1 MSEAERTDAELT
13 DAFVVE
19 VVRRT
24 AASLTAEE
32 ASAILYLTPRA
43 PERKPKNVGQG
54 VCLSRMGR
62 HELAPG
68 VYAVLAEETR
78 PMDRW
83 SPFRL
88 TPLGLAVRSELE
100 ALAHVE

>member
-1 MSEAERTDAELT
+1 MPADQTTDALV
-13 DAFVVE
+13 AQI
-19 VVRRT
+19 VRRA

-32 ASAILYLTPRA
+32 ASAILYLTPRT
-43 PERKPKNVGQG
+43 PGRKPKNVAQG

-68 VYAVLAEETR
+68 VFLALTEETR

-88 TPLGLAVRSELE
+88 TPLGLAVRGELE
-100 ALAHVE
+100 AVHVKAA